1 MIAGLI
7 AGLILG
13 GALAWFFMN
22 LRMKGAAGEWSEKVE
37 SLKAAAGKASATASG
52 LRFEVEKLRK
62 QEQEG
67 QDLILL
73 FPDLIKLIFSGR
85 DSEEV
90 VNYLNRACENLL
102 KAGESAVFLADR
114 SGARLCLTAST
125 GLDETL
131 HNGLNIGL
139 GEGFTGLAAETGRLL
154 VREQMEKESV
164 LVRRNMIMTDIPG
177 FKPEYAAPMQSEG
190 VLYGVITAGAFEG
203 REAMR
208 EQTLR
213 ALAAVGASALE
224 NARLLEKFGRTSD
237 LDPETGFSGASSL
250 QKTIEKEL
258 ERVERFG
265 SPLAVV
271 ELRVKAADADD
282 RMQSRETLSV
292 VSKHLVS
299 SLRNI
304 DIGIRTGRGSIML
317 LLPGTDEKGMD
328 SVTGKLGGELPGLST
343 EKGSPVGTVSIR
355 GCFVQGGSRL
365 TPGELLDVLGK
376 REMMDFEGYYEV

>member
-7 AGLILG
+7 TGLILG

-22 LRMKGAAGEWSEKVE
+22 LRMKRAADGWSDKIEG
-37 SLKAAAGKASATASG
+37 LKAAAGKASATASG
-52 LRFEVEKLRK
+52 LRYEVEKLRK
-62 QEQEG
+62 QQQEG

-85 DSEEV
+85 DSDEV
-90 VNYLNRACENLL
+90 VNYVNRACENLL

-114 SGARLCLTAST
+114 SGARLCLAASS
-125 GLDETL
+125 GLEGTL
-131 HNGLNIGL
+131 HPGLNIGL
-139 GEGFTGLAAETGRLL
+139 GEGFTGLAAETGRVL

-203 REAMR
+203 MEAMR

-237 LDPETGFSGASSL
+237 LDPETGFSGGSSL
-250 QKTIEKEL
+250 EKTLEKEL

-282 RMQSRETLSV
+282 RMQSREILSV

-365 TPGELLDVLGK
+365 TPAELLDLLNS
-376 REMMDFEGYYEV
+376 RETRDFEGYYEV